1 MPSDEALDPVR
12 GRRLHP
18 VSLLFSVGSLLKQ
31 LFWPALIFLLY
42 RRGDGYELFFLV
54 LLLPSLV
61 IALIRY
67 FSFRYRFAENELVV
81 NEGVFIRKQRH
92 IPYARIQNIDV
103 VQNVAHRLFG
113 VAQVMIETAGG
124 AEPEAKMR
132 VLSLQAVDEMRH
144 HVFAGR
150 TAAAGVTAVALT
162 GAQVAAEGASPVEPG
177 LTMAR
182 AAAPPREE
190 RVLMRMPLSELVRMG
205 VISNRGMI
213 VVGAAAAL
221 IWQSVPDETMKR
233 MIVRFED
240 RFESWLP
247 DVFQF
252 SWTGTLLMV
261 TGGILLLLL
270 LMRLLS
276 IIWAIVTLYDFTLTA
291 SGEELRTRF
300 GLFTRRTSAIPRHR
314 IQVLH
319 VLASPLHRFFRR
331 VCVKIATAGSQAQ
344 KDASAGR
351 EWLLP
356 LVPVEQLGAHLAVVQ
371 PELQLDDCEWR
382 PIDMRIRRRLGRLFM
397 ILSLL
402 LVAAL
407 VPVAG
412 FWVLAA
418 WPILAGFSAFCIAVY
433 ALNVAYALTPQA
445 VLFRV
450 GWWERRISAVRYAK
464 IQTVWLVQSPFDRRW
479 RMATLIIDTA
489 GVGLVGQRVAIPY
502 LAEEEARELYVALS
516 EAAAG
521 TQFRW

>member
-1 MPSDEALDPVR
+1 MPSEEALIYDR

-31 LFWPALIFLLY
+31 LMWPALIFLLY
-42 RRGDGYELFFLV
+42 RRGDGYELFLLV
-54 LLLPSLV
+54 LLAPSLI
-61 IALIRY
+61 IAMIRY
-67 FSFRYRFAENELVV
+67 FSFRYRFGANELVV
-81 NEGVFIRKQRH
+81 NEGVLIRKQRH

-132 VLSLQAVDEMRH
+132 VLSLQAVDEMRNR
-144 HVFAGR
+144 VFAGR
-150 TAAAGVTAVALT
+150 SAARDIGPDAAAGALVAD
-162 GAQVAAEGASPVEPG
+162 ESASPVAPG
-177 LTMAR
+177 LVMAR
-182 AAAPPREE
+182 VAAPPREE

-221 IWQSVPDETMKR
+221 LWQSVPDDAMKKL
-233 MIVRFED
+233 IVRFEE

-247 DVFQF
+247 SMFQF
-252 SWTGTLLMV
+252 SWTGTLMLII
-261 TGGILLLLL
+261 GGVLLLLL
-270 LMRLLS
+270 FMRLLS
-276 IIWAIVTLYDFTLTA
+276 VIWAIVTLYDFTLTA

-300 GLFTRRTSAIPRHR
+300 GLFTRRTSTIPRHR

-319 VLASPLHRFFRR
+319 VLATPLHRLFGRA
-331 VCVKIATAGSQAQ
+331 CVKIATAGSRIEKESTA
-344 KDASAGR
+344 AR

-356 LVPVEQLGAHLAVVQ
+356 LVQRDRLGTYLADVQ
-371 PELQLDDCEWR
+371 PELQFDECDWR
-382 PIDMRIRRRLGRLFM
+382 PIDMRVRRRLVRLLA
-397 ILSLL
+397 IASLL
-402 LVAAL
+402 LVAATI
-407 VPVAG
+407 PATG
-412 FWVLAA
+412 FWALAA
-418 WPILAGFSAFCIAVY
+418 WPILVAVSFAGVTVY
-433 ALNVAYALTPQA
+433 ARNVAYALTPHG

-450 GWWERRISAVRYAK
+450 GWWERRISAVRYSK
-464 IQTVWLVQSPFDRRW
+464 IQTVWLVQTPFDRRW

-489 GVGLVGQRVAIPY
+489 GVGLGGQRVAIPY
-502 LAEEEARELYVALS
+502 LAVEEAGRLHQILS